1 MTENEINKIADIV
14 AKKVIE
20 VMEAKQK
27 AWDEA
32 YHEEMK
38 AQGFELVDDHFEGII
53 PTVNKLMELEAKLS
67 EQRTLMSDAIQD
79 EDYQL
84 CSVIKNR
91 IAKLNEDIINYKRNT
106 NNNR

>member
-1 MTENEINKIADIV
+1 MTEEEINKIADIV
-14 AKKVIE
+14 SKKVIE

-38 AQGFELVDDHFEGII
+38 AQGFELVDNHFEGII
-53 PTVNKLMELEAKLS
+53 PAANKLIELEAKLS
-67 EQRTLMSDAIQD
+67 EQKDLLSNAIQD
-79 EDYQL
+79 EDYQF

-91 IAKLNEDIINYKRNT
+91 IAKINEDIINYKRNT

>member
-1 MTENEINKIADIV
+1 MNKIADIV

-38 AQGFELVDDHFEGII
+38 AQGFELIDDHFEGVV
-53 PTVNKLMELEAKLS
+53 PNTNKLLDLVDSLSYQQKLLDTALAK
-67 EQRTLMSDAIQD
+67 

-84 CSVIKNR
+84 CASIDRK
-91 IAKLNEDIINYKRNT
+91 IAKLNEDIINCKRNT
-106 NNNR
+106 NK

>member
-1 MTENEINKIADIV
+1 MTDNEMQKLADIV

-27 AWDEA
+27 EWDEV

-53 PTVNKLMELEAKLS
+53 STVNKLLNLEDDLTNQQKLLS
-67 EQRTLMSDAIQD
+67 NALNK

-84 CSVIKNR
+84 CALIDRK

-106 NNNR
+106 NTKR

>member
-1 MTENEINKIADIV
+1 MNKIADIV

-38 AQGFELVDDHFEGII
+38 AQGYELVDYHFESIT
-53 PTVNKLMELEAKLS
+53 PTINKLISLEESLANQQKL
-67 EQRTLMSDAIQD
+67 LSDALNR

-84 CSVIKNR
+84 CASIDRK

-106 NNNR
+106 NTNR

>member
-1 MTENEINKIADIV
+1 MTEEEINKIADIV

-32 YHEEMK
+32 YHAEMK
-38 AQGFELVDDHFEGII
+38 AQGFELVDDHFEGVI
-53 PTVNKLMELEAKLS
+53 PSINKLMDLQCKLE
-67 EQRTLMSDAIQD
+67 EQQMLLADALKD
-79 EDYQL
+79 ENYQL
-84 CSVIKNR
+84 CASIDRK

-106 NNNR
+106 NK